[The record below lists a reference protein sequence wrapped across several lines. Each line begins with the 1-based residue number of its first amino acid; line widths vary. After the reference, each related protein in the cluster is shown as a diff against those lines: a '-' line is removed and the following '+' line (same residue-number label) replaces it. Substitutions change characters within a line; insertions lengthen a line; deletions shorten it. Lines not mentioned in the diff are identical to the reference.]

1 MNAKREADEHLQ
13 ESNLTY
19 TIVRPGSPTD
29 EPATGR
35 SEVAERVERGEI
47 ARVEV
52 ARTPVT
58 ALNTENTDGKT
69 FEMIGGDEPI
79 EVALQSLAWHPP
91 SCYPHRN
98 VALAADAGT
107 RVRRIVLA
115 RSSTQ
120 LWPIVY
126 SLALVC
132 RGRLD
137 DSI

>member
-79 EVALQSLAWHPP
+79 EVALQSLA
-91 SCYPHRN
+91 
-98 VALAADAGT
+98 
-107 RVRRIVLA
+107 
-115 RSSTQ
+115 
-120 LWPIVY
+120 
-126 SLALVC
+126 
-132 RGRLD
+132 
-137 DSI
+137 